1 MHYSLLPKIMGKATT
16 ALAEGLMR
24 KIGGVGGIDFGFIGK
39 ILIFVMLL
47 YVVSSLFTFI
57 QGFIMTTVTQRIC
70 YRLRKDISEKINR
83 MPMKYFE
90 SKTHGEVLSRI
101 TNDVDTMGMGL
112 NQSITTIITSFA
124 TLIGVLVMV
133 VAVQYFIRPVLNE
146 TSELKKQ
153 TEILLSDMGLNM
165 TTAVNIFLRQ
175 VLRTG
180 SIPFEITTRTDD
192 FYNPVNQQRLH
203 KSIERLEKGLGTAH
217 ELIEVDE

>member
-1 MHYSLLPKIMGKATT
+1 MSMIKEKVNEISR
-16 ALAEGLMR
+16 EGHLMAN
-24 KIGGVGGIDFGFIGK
+24 
-39 ILIFVMLL
+39 
-47 YVVSSLFTFI
+47 T
-57 QGFIMTTVTQRIC
+57 
-70 YRLRKDISEKINR
+70 INVNIR
-83 MPMKYFE
+83 
-90 SKTHGEVLSRI
+90 
-101 TNDVDTMGMGL
+101 VD
-112 NQSITTIITSFA
+112 
-124 TLIGVLVMV
+124 
-133 VAVQYFIRPVLNE
+133 E
-146 TSELKKQ
+146 ELKKQ